1 MLSQRKEEGI
11 VIYYGVMLIL
21 ILLVIAVWQILAQPN
36 PQYIYVAV
44 KEQDNG
50 TVLVWAEYPIK
61 YGDKTTDILVLNGT
75 MLTVKNQ
82 IKNLTFIIE
91 GKEATPVEIHPAVTV
106 KKPLVGVGCPGD
118 IDILY
123 KVKVDY
129 S

>member
-1 MLSQRKEEGI
+1 MSSQWREEGAI
-11 VIYYGVMLIL
+11 TYYGVMLIL
-21 ILLVIAVWQILAQPN
+21 ILLVISVWQILTQPN

-61 YGDKTTDILVLNGT
+61 YEDKTADILVLNGT

-91 GKEATPVEIHPAVTV
+91 GKEATAIDIHPAVV
-106 KKPLVGVGCPGD
+106 VEKPLAGAGCPGD
-118 IDILY
+118 IDIIY
-123 KVKVDY
+123 KVKLNY